1 MYAEIDRDLKRAEE
15 MREPFWAEY
24 EENLSADAL
33 KRVIDFQNGRNL
45 PSKAKLIVE
54 IRRWLKKPTAAQKKT
69 LTYGSKDELEALL
82 AAALKHEP
90 RRWLSGRD
98 GARRW
103 HKFDLS
109 FAYKGPFPARAY
121 HAGPYG
127 RMDPDALKAML
138 EIHPDPSIS
147 ITVGQLK
154 AELRDRSERALPTGG
169 RDELLRE
176 LRAALR
182 VPPFAA
188 DGALAGGSE
197 GVAVYADEKAARQAE
212 LDAERDAWHAELAAD
227 RGASELA
234 RDAQAARAK
243 AAAVAA
249 AARAE
254 RGAVFAGR
262 KWAAP
267 AYGGGADLDGEAL
280 RAARAKAEGEWAARH
295 PQLNFPY
302 SGARVPKAK
311 WFREVLRD
319 YLADKVANAHHLLAC
334 LSGNPWSKLQPHLD
348 KPSLK
353 LIHRQDRRDLGYAH
367 QAAVQTL
374 AWDVRLQADAR
385 FKRGV

>member
-212 LDAERDAWHAELAAD
+212 STRAR
-227 RGASELA
+227 RGARSS
-234 RDAQAARAK
+234 RPTAARASSR
-243 AAAVAA
+243 ATRRPR
-249 AARAE
+249 ARKRRRWRGRARRE
-254 RGAVFAGR
+254 GAVFAGR